1 MTTTLNATAETQ
13 APGTIQKHCLR
24 DLRERAKL
32 SIAELARKSG
42 VTDDTISEIENGN
55 PTGRRTNESTARLLC
70 AALGVKESAIVW
82 PNGGYTTNVGR
93 PANSTG
99 PSTGPVNVSKRSE
112 RKCPVCFMYT
122 PADIDECIRCL

>member
-1 MTTTLNATAETQ
+1 MTITPTTPSNAPAT
-13 APGTIQKHCLR
+13 TIEKHCLQAVR
-24 DLRERAKL
+24 LRANL

-55 PTGRRTNESTARLLC
+55 PTGRRTNDSTARLLC
-70 AALGVKESAIVW
+70 AALGVSPSAIVW

-99 PSTGPVNVSKRSE
+99 PSTGPVNVSTRSE
-112 RKCPVCFMYT
+112 RRCPECFTFT
-122 PADIDECIRCL
+122 PADREDCIHCL